1 MKRQHSTTLI
11 LACAILGLTVAG
23 PSDVV
28 RAQTAAANVD
38 VPTGEV
44 ALGSVELPR
53 RVMANGETLA
63 SGTYDVRVTGDSA
76 TPGAPGQLP
85 VLERWVEFRQGD
97 EVRGREVVSIIPNSE
112 IADVAKTAPPA
123 SGTSRVELLKG
134 NDYLRVWSNQDNTHY
149 IIHLVVG

>member
-1 MKRQHSTTLI
+1 MRRQHSTTLM
-11 LACAILGLTVAG
+11 LACAILGLTIAG

-38 VPTGEV
+38 VPNGEV
-44 ALGSVELPR
+44 GLGSVELPR

-76 TPGAPGQLP
+76 APGAPGQLP

-97 EVRGREVVSIIPNSE
+97 EVRGREVVSIIPSSE
-112 IADVAKTAPPA
+112 IEDVAKSAPPA

-134 NDYLRVWSNQDNTHY
+134 NDYLRVWSNQNNTHY

>member
-1 MKRQHSTTLI
+1 MRRQHSTTLM
-11 LACAILGLTVAG
+11 LACAILGLTIAG

-38 VPTGEV
+38 VPNGEV
-44 ALGSVELPR
+44 GLGSVELPR

-97 EVRGREVVSIIPNSE
+97 EVRGREVVSIIPSSE
-112 IADVAKTAPPA
+112 IEDVAKSAPPA

-134 NDYLRVWSNQDNTHY
+134 NDYLRVWSNQNNTHY